1 MRTPFRKFSK
11 VSALLHHEVKLR
23 VRALF
28 FFLRMCAC
36 PICAQWY
43 TYSKTL
49 SVVAFHS
56 KCAREL
62 TLEKLHQGL
71 LTCRF
76 FSLSLFLCTYI
87 LTVYIYTY
95 MNGSCGQWPT
105 WSLSLFTHTQTHTQ
119 MGFAD
124 DGQLLL
130 PLSSVSRLL
139 RRRCARGACK
149 SHTIHIWACKLK
161 TFDIYSYS
169 PHWLCGIMYMS
180 ALMV

>member
-95 MNGSCGQWPT
+95 MNGSCGQPIPKKFFTQKNFLHKIFYTKNHLHIHEWVMRAMANLI
-105 WSLSLFTHTQTHTQ
+105 SLSIHTHTNTHT
-119 MGFAD
+119 
-124 DGQLLL
+124 DG
-130 PLSSVSRLL
+130 V
-139 RRRCARGACK
+139 
-149 SHTIHIWACKLK
+149 
-161 TFDIYSYS
+161 
-169 PHWLCGIMYMS
+169 CG
-180 ALMV
+180 